1 MRKKNHARNGSEPT
15 ASLIYR
21 CPSIDVT
28 FYELAPI
35 CRWQVYE
42 IILYKI
48 RLNVPSSNKATLNFS
63 RFYWFR
69 VPMETASEKL
79 FYRFRHNMKMLYD
92 LVNWQH
98 ARDVLYFRK
107 KRYVSLSCGWGNL
120 GRPWRFTAAIVSG
133 FRIWVDTGFTFL
145 RFEFSGDSCCL
156 FSEWTS
162 FLMRL
167 LYFVAISDDVDYI
180 FSKKKKPKKL
190 HYFLCRTPRH
200 VKS

>member
-1 MRKKNHARNGSEPT
+1 MPQHWCDFLRTRTNL
-15 ASLIYR
+15 SLT
-21 CPSIDVT
+21 S
-28 FYELAPI
+28 L
-35 CRWQVYE
+35 WNN
-42 IILYKI
+42 KI

-79 FYRFRHNMKMLYD
+79 FYRFRLNMKMLYD

-120 GRPWRFTAAIVSG
+120 GRHWRFTAAIVSG

-180 FSKKKKPKKL
+180 FSKKKK
-190 HYFLCRTPRH
+190 TPRNCIISS
-200 VKS
+200 VGLNVTLNRR